1 MNHWI
6 FGDNHH
12 LGDIFEYVIH
22 ISIISYIII
31 FTQKIHIFFRVP
43 PDPKIKTRH
52 VVKMVVWKLIIWAN
66 CLLGLDTQ
74 LPQPKKWRHM
84 TSQRNCYKLH
94 WCSQRC
100 SWNSSL
106 LKTLSKPLLLY
117 KGPNLALALKVLILQ
132 YFHLSVTERDS
143 PSSQISSLDGT
154 SSSYPIYK
162 PRTDPRLPVCRKLET
177 GFLSCPHYACFV
189 FFRKFVFLNCRR
201 DSQYPKKRFH
211 LWSV

>member
-1 MNHWI
+1 
-6 FGDNHH
+6 
-12 LGDIFEYVIH
+12 
-22 ISIISYIII
+22 
-31 FTQKIHIFFRVP
+31 
-43 PDPKIKTRH
+43 
-52 VVKMVVWKLIIWAN
+52 
-66 CLLGLDTQ
+66 
-74 LPQPKKWRHM
+74 M

-201 DSQYPKKRFH
+201 DSQYPKKNVFICDLCNHIEPIRTFK
-211 LWSV
+211 LYLLGLYWRVCDRENNLELC

>member
-1 MNHWI
+1 METHN
-6 FGDNHH
+6 
-12 LGDIFEYVIH
+12 L
-22 ISIISYIII
+22 S
-31 FTQKIHIFFRVP
+31 
-43 PDPKIKTRH
+43 
-52 VVKMVVWKLIIWAN
+52 
-66 CLLGLDTQ
+66 Q
-74 LPQPKKWRHM
+74 LPSWAWHTIASTKNDVM

-117 KGPNLALALKVLILQ
+117 KGPNLALALKVLILK

-201 DSQYPKKRFH
+201 DSQYPKKTF
-211 LWSV
+211 SFVICVTI